1 MKPVVFLDIDGVI
14 NIFPGRGK
22 SVKNGKHLR
31 HWENWEQEVFADP
44 DTPGVGM
51 RFTWSPEM
59 LEELLALKEVVDFV
73 FLSTWVHHT
82 QGLLPS
88 IIGTS
93 AISNRYLAKG
103 EGRADY
109 GSLSFDEPWWKVVAL
124 EKEISANPRPFIW
137 IDDMYSRKLR
147 YSVQDIAKWNNVP
160 GDLVRSYEQY
170 GITREILETV
180 KSFLVPQN
188 EGLVR

>member
-1 MKPVVFLDIDGVI
+1 MV
-14 NIFPGRGK
+14 PGNAK
-22 SVKNGKHLR
+22 
-31 HWENWEQEVFADP
+31 
-44 DTPGVGM
+44 
-51 RFTWSPEM
+51 
-59 LEELLALKEVVDFV
+59 ELLALKEVVDFV

-93 AISNRYLAKG
+93 EISNSYLAKG

-137 IDDMYSRKLR
+137 IDDIYSRKLR
-147 YSVQDIAKWNNVP
+147 FSVQDIAKWNNVP

-170 GITREILETV
+170 GITREILKTV
-180 KSFLVPQN
+180 KNFLVPQN